1 MASLS
6 SSASAHACRLARN
19 GPRGSSSSLTDPM
32 IFSLLSATEGAA
44 GGVLRVSLA
53 ALAIAPS
60 ADHTNPTAQ
69 ALTNSA
75 WTSDCA
81 GGQAPG

>member
-6 SSASAHACRLARN
+6 SGASAHARRLARN

-60 ADHTNPTAQ
+60 ADHTNPTQ

-75 WTSDCA
+75 WTSDCV